1 MQVNNKSNF
10 PVSKVLSRQNA
21 AVKASLREGD
31 PQFVNGVE
39 YSGTNPEYT
48 TIFDPEQSWIPA
60 QFIKTKPGVPW
71 VKVPV

>member
-1 MQVNNKSNF
+1 MQVRNKTHF
-10 PVSKVLSRQNA
+10 PVSRTPPGQNA
-21 AVKASLREGD
+21 AVKASLRDGD
-31 PQFVNGVE
+31 PQFVDGVE

-48 TIFDPEQSWIPA
+48 MIYDPEQPWIPA